1 MQRLSRHIRTAC
13 RLDKPVG
20 LLRMTGAVLMVFALA
35 GAPPAQAQSLPADA
49 QATCTISTLVPHGS
63 DAQVFASWFHSGA
76 VTANGL
82 VDPPNSVTFINQP
95 NCPFYQWAER
105 MFMWLTSPAPGGG
118 RILDSEV
125 FFDVSPVDEK
135 GTRIFISHG
144 AGRTLEFSLRSAK
157 VGPHGLPV
165 ILDTTGRMLEVQ
177 EPQLAPNGKQLI
189 LDSSGKAVEIERAT
203 LENGVPSFLDHAGK
217 PIQGAKPLPSTKL
230 KNQLAAEELAT
241 ANIVQK
247 LMIEETPVFMTL
259 SGKIVDVEQGQA
271 QDNGVLEAQNGSLVY
286 YATMVN
292 DVYAYFLT
300 REKALNKN
308 DPFPT
313 TKPELDKIKD
323 FASAHGTTFSDPN
336 TLTVEVK
343 SSWVRAAGLP
353 HRGTY
358 ITMNATIPTYDKS
371 NPKKWK
377 PNGKETVELAL
388 VGIHVVGS
396 VAGHPEMI
404 WATFE
409 HFNNVPIA
417 EYKYNSTSGVKTV
430 PQATSGPWLFSSNSP
445 SSLNVMHMQASG
457 LDIVPVSPHAIS
469 PSDTIRWKPWGAA
482 ADLAPNPISGGS
494 GASNAE
500 RVVASNTEILSINNN
515 VRGMM
520 ADGDIRRNYIL
531 SGATWTIP
539 GTLPL
544 PCFTPPAPGNSS
556 TQVGTSQLANSTM
569 ETYQQGK
576 DNTTKLGGSNC
587 FSCHV
592 RAIQG
597 GGCDVNPNGLSHV
610 YGVLL
615 PLAFPPPPPTCQ
627 QSCQATDQKCVA
639 GCGTSR
645 DTCMNTKPIDPK
657 LCVAELNACKGEC
670 GNELMTCTARC
681 K

>member
-1 MQRLSRHIRTAC
+1 
-13 RLDKPVG
+13 VG
-20 LLRMTGAVLMVFALA
+20 LIAGLVLTVLASGWSLPAL
-35 GAPPAQAQSLPADA
+35 AQSLPADA
-49 QATCTISTLVPHGS
+49 QATCTVSTMVSHES
-63 DAQVFASWFHSGA
+63 DAKVFAGWFHSGA

-118 RILDSEV
+118 RILDSEI

-135 GTRIFISHG
+135 GNRTFIPHG
-144 AGRTLEFSLRSAK
+144 AAKTLEFNLRAAK

-165 ILDTTGRMLEVQ
+165 IFGTTGGMLEVQ
-177 EPQLAPNGKQLI
+177 EPQLAPSGKQLI
-189 LDSSGKAVEIERAT
+189 LDSAGKTVEIARAT
-203 LENGVPSFLDHAGK
+203 LQNGAPSFLDQAGK
-217 PIQGAKPLPSTKL
+217 PIQGAKPLPLTKL
-230 KNQLAAEELAT
+230 QDQLAVEEFA
-241 ANIVQK
+241 ADNIVQK
-247 LMIEETPVFMTL
+247 IMIGETPVFMTL

-300 REKALNKN
+300 RERGLSKN
-308 DPFPT
+308 DPRKNDQFPT
-313 TKPELDKIKD
+313 KKAELDEIKA
-323 FASAHGTTFSDPN
+323 FAAAHGTIFSDPN

-343 SSWVRAAGLP
+343 SSWVKAAGLA

-358 ITMNATIPTYDKS
+358 VTINATIPTYDKS

-377 PNGKETVELAL
+377 ANGKENVELAL

-430 PQATSGPWLFSSNSP
+430 PQETSGPWLFSSNNP
-445 SSLNVMHMQASG
+445 SSFNVMHMFANG
-457 LDIVPVSPHAIS
+457 LDIIATSPHAIS

-482 ADLAPNPISGGS
+482 ANLPPNPVS
-494 GASNAE
+494 GAHVPNPSDAE
-500 RVVASNTEILSINNN
+500 MVAASNTEILSINNN

-531 SGATWTIP
+531 SGATWAVQIE
-539 GTLPL
+539 GQ
-544 PCFTPPAPGNSS
+544 PPHSPSSHFRHFSPNGPVNPGN
-556 TQVGTSQLANSTM
+556 QVGTSQLANSTM
-569 ETYQQGK
+569 ETYQQGM
-576 DNTTKLGGSNC
+576 DNTTNGGGSNC
-587 FSCHV
+587 FTCHV
-592 RAIQG
+592 TLK
-597 GGCDVNPNGLSHV
+597 PKFLSHV
-610 YGVLL
+610 YGALL
-615 PLAFPPPPPTCQ
+615 PLTLPAPAPPPPTCQ
-627 QSCQATDQKCVA
+627 QSCQEKDQACVA
-639 GCGTSR
+639 GCGKSR
-645 DTCMNTKPIDPK
+645 DTCMTTKPIDPK
-657 LCVAELNACKGEC
+657 LCVAQLRDCNSACSTELT
-670 GNELMTCTARC
+670 TCTAKCR
-681 K
+681 